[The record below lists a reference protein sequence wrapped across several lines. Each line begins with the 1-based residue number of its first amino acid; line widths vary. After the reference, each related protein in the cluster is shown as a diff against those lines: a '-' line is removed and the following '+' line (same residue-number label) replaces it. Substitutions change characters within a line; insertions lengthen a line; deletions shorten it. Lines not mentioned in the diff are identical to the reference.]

1 MAKNEI
7 HLNDIG
13 TVFEVTVQDD
23 GVIVDISGATTK
35 EIIFKKSRGEVVT
48 KSAAFTTDGVDG
60 KMRYVAVAGDLDE
73 RGQWEL
79 QAHVVLVAGDWRS
92 DVDVFTVFPNL

>member
-13 TVFEVTVQDD
+13 TIFEVTVQDD

-35 EIIFKKSRGEVVT
+35 EIIFKKSRGEVLT
-48 KSAAFTTDGVDG
+48 KAAVFSTDGVDG

-79 QAHVVLVAGDWRS
+79 
-92 DVDVFTVFPNL
+92 

>member
-13 TVFEVTVQDD
+13 TIFEVTVQDD
-23 GVIVDISGATTK
+23 GVVVDISGATTK

-48 KSAAFTTDGVDG
+48 KPAVFTTDGVDG

-79 QAHVVLVAGDWRS
+79 QAHVVLASGEWRS